1 MWVLFFKGAEN
12 LWVPTTHP
20 CRSCNHSIF
29 MDDATQDVGSSEM
42 HPLGLAGRSRSHV
55 GLGWCALVEGAV
67 RPVRVVVLDVLAEDD
82 LEVAPS
88 EDEHAVEVLPERG
101 GPMTSTAFSA
111 PA

>member
-1 MWVLFFKGAEN
+1 
-12 LWVPTTHP
+12 
-20 CRSCNHSIF
+20 
-29 MDDATQDVGSSEM
+29 
-42 HPLGLAGRSRSHV
+42 
-55 GLGWCALVEGAV
+55 
-67 RPVRVVVLDVLAEDD
+67 VLDVLAEDD